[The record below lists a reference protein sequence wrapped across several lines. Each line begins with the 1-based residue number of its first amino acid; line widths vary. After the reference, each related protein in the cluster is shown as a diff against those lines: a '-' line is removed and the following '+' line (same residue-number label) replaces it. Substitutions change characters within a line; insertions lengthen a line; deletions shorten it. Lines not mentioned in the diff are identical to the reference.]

1 MHHKLPYFVVVNLI
15 LYSIFLRMSHFEN
28 KTVLITGGTRG
39 IGKAIALRL
48 AREGANIAIV
58 GKTAEP
64 NPKLEG
70 TIYTAAEEITA
81 AGGRKVLPIQGDV
94 RFEDS
99 IRDIVTRTV
108 ETFGGID
115 ILINNA
121 SAINLSPTEQ
131 LEPKRYDLMQS
142 INVRGT
148 FFMSQACIP
157 HLKNAH
163 NPHILNMSPPINLDA
178 RWLGPHLAYTMS
190 KYGMSMIVMGL
201 AEELKQ
207 YRIAANALW
216 PRTTIATAA
225 VKNLLGGEFLMQ
237 RSRTPEIV
245 ADAAFYI
252 LQKPSFETT
261 GNFFIDENVL
271 QQEGI
276 TDFGKYAINP
286 DQKLMN
292 DLFL

>member
-1 MHHKLPYFVVVNLI
+1 ML
-15 LYSIFLRMSHFEN
+15 FER
-28 KTVLITGGTRG
+28 KTVLITGGSRG
-39 IGKAIALRL
+39 IGKAIAMRL
-48 AREGANIAIV
+48 AKEGANLAIV

-70 TIYTAAEEITA
+70 TIHTAAAEIDA
-81 AGGRKVLPIQGDV
+81 MGPGKVLPMQGDI
-94 RFEDS
+94 RYEDS
-99 IRDIVTRTV
+99 IKQVVEATV
-108 ETFGGID
+108 AAFGGID
-115 ILINNA
+115 ILVNNA
-121 SAINLSPTEQ
+121 SAINLSPTADVQ
-131 LEPKRYDLMQS
+131 PKRWDLMHS

-163 NPHILNMSPPINLDA
+163 NPHILNLSPPLNMDP
-178 RWLGPHLAYTMS
+178 RWFAPHLAYTMS
-190 KYGMSMIVMGL
+190 KYGMSMIVLGL

-207 YRIAANALW
+207 FRIAVNGLW
-216 PRTTIATAA
+216 PKTTIATAA
-225 VKNLLGGEFLMQ
+225 VKNLLGGDFLMQ
-237 RSRTPEIV
+237 RSRSAEIV
-245 ADAAFYI
+245 ADAAFHI

-261 GNFFIDENVL
+261 GNFFIDEDVL
-271 QQEGI
+271 KKEGV

>member
-1 MHHKLPYFVVVNLI
+1 MKN
-15 LYSIFLRMSHFEN
+15 FEN
-28 KTVLITGGTRG
+28 KTILITGGSRG
-39 IGKAIALRL
+39 IGKAIAIRL

-81 AGGRKVLPIQGDV
+81 AGGGKVLPIQGDI

-99 IRDIVTRTV
+99 IHSIVEQTV
-108 ETFGGID
+108 REFGGID

-121 SAINLSPTEQ
+121 SAINLSATEQ
-131 LEPKRYDLMQS
+131 TEPKRYDLMHN

-148 FFMSQACIP
+148 FLMSQACIP
-157 HLKNAH
+157 HLKQAL
-163 NPHILNMSPPINLDA
+163 NPHILNMSPPLNLDS
-178 RWLGPHLAYTMS
+178 RWFAPHLAYTMS
-190 KYGMSMIVMGL
+190 KYGMSMIILGL

-207 YRIAANALW
+207 FRIAANALW

-225 VKNLLGGEFLMQ
+225 VKNVLGGDFLIQ

-252 LQKPSFETT
+252 LQKSSFETT
-261 GNFFIDENVL
+261 GNFFIDEDVL
-271 QQEGI
+271 QKEGV
-276 TDFGKYAINP
+276 TDFVKYAINP

>member
-1 MHHKLPYFVVVNLI
+1 
-15 LYSIFLRMSHFEN
+15 MSFEN
-28 KTVLITGGTRG
+28 KTVLITGGSRG

-48 AREGANIAIV
+48 AREGANIVIAA
-58 GKTAEP
+58 KTTEP

-70 TIYTAAEEITA
+70 TIYTAAEEIKA
-81 AGGRKVLPIQGDV
+81 AGAPKVLPIQGDI

-99 IRDIVTRTV
+99 IRHIVEETV
-108 ETFGGID
+108 REFGGID
-115 ILINNA
+115 ILVNNA

-131 LEPKRYDLMQS
+131 TEPKRYDLMHS

-157 HLKNAH
+157 HLKKAH
-163 NPHILNMSPPINLDA
+163 NPHILNLSPPLNLDS
-178 RWLGPHLAYTMS
+178 RWFAPHLAYTMS
-190 KYGMSMIVMGL
+190 KYGMSMVILGL
-201 AEELKQ
+201 AEELRQ

-216 PRTTIATAA
+216 PKTTIATAA
-225 VKNLLGGEFLMQ
+225 VKNILGGDFLIQ

-261 GNFFIDENVL
+261 GNFFIDEDVL
-271 QQEGI
+271 QKEGI

>member
-1 MHHKLPYFVVVNLI
+1 MQSYK
-15 LYSIFLRMSHFEN
+15 N
-28 KTVLITGGTRG
+28 KSVLITGGTRG

-48 AREGANIAIV
+48 AAEGANIAIV
-58 GKTAEP
+58 GKTGEP
-64 NPKLEG
+64 SPKLEG
-70 TIYTAAEEITA
+70 TIYTAAEEIAA
-81 AGGRKVLPIQGDV
+81 AGAGKVLPLQGDI
-94 RFEDS
+94 RFD
-99 IRDIVTRTV
+99 
-108 ETFGGID
+108 ETIHMVVSATAEAFGGID
-115 ILINNA
+115 ILVNNA
-121 SAINLSPTEQ
+121 SAINLTTTEQ
-131 LEPKRYDLMQS
+131 VEPKRYDLMHD

-157 HLKNAH
+157 HLKQAH
-163 NPHILNMSPPINLDA
+163 NPHILNLSPPLNLDG
-178 RWLGPHLAYTMS
+178 RWFGPHLAYTMS
-190 KYGMSMIVMGL
+190 KYAMSMIVLGL

-225 VKNLLGGEFLMQ
+225 VKNLLGGDFLVQ

-245 ADAAFYI
+245 ADAAFFI

-261 GNFFIDENVL
+261 GNFFIDEDVL

-276 TDFGKYAINP
+276 TDFSRYAVNP
-286 DQKLMN
+286 DLKLMN